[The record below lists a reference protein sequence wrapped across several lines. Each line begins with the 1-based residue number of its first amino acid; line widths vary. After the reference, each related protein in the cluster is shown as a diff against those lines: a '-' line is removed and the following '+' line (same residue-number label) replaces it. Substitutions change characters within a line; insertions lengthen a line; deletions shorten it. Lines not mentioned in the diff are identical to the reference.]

1 LSPSGA
7 EKEIL
12 RSELAR
18 TECFEMSREENWVR
32 GMWFWCALWLT
43 AGHARA
49 LAADSV
55 GQQGATLSP
64 FGIGSCYINNR
75 SAQDDARWIPQMAA
89 IGIHVMRTC
98 HTAWDN
104 VEPNP
109 GQWTWD
115 ALDKQMA
122 FMASNHIEFGG
133 ILIGS
138 VPWDKEHSKG
148 LPVDNIPA
156 WSNYVFHVVQHVG
169 KKVKYWEV
177 WNEPPNFIGPKQTAA
192 DYAKILVSA
201 YDAAKAA
208 NADCLVG
215 LAAKSVH
222 VNFIEHVI
230 KAGGRDHFD
239 FITLHPYEVLGTVAD
254 GAGTEALYM
263 NIAPTVRKML
273 AVQNPAKV
281 NVPIIFT
288 ELGYDAG
295 KSPQRQAEALVKAYT
310 MGIAQGVECIEW
322 FEGRDGDSGPM
333 GLLDGKG
340 NPRPAYTAMAQLI
353 KYLGQRPTYLGWL
366 LLRTGDYGFVFQ
378 EAKGTVMATWAR
390 GGKRTQLGFESPV
403 EILEPTTGRSTNASS
418 YELTASPVLVI
429 GVPLSLALEARLNK
443 AKRLPWGGDY
453 AETNTVSITM
463 GATNDERGLH
473 TLSGDAIAADV
484 IAYGG
489 PARAGG
495 VPGGNAFVVDPGFLS
510 YTSTPIEIT
519 VVVRRNPANDNAGFK
534 LVYESTDGFKNL
546 GWYTVPDNKQWHT
559 KTWRIDDA
567 EFVGMWA
574 YNFALES
581 DGNVYN
587 KYYIQSVTVRKV
599 EK

>member
-1 LSPSGA
+1 
-7 EKEIL
+7 
-12 RSELAR
+12 
-18 TECFEMSREENWVR
+18 
-32 GMWFWCALWLT
+32 
-43 AGHARA
+43 
-49 LAADSV
+49 
-55 GQQGATLSP
+55 
-64 FGIGSCYINNR
+64 
-75 SAQDDARWIPQMAA
+75 MAA
-89 IGIHVMRTC
+89 IGIHMMRTC

-104 VEPNP
+104 VEPKE

-115 ALDKQMA
+115 ALDKQMN
-122 FMASNHIEFGG
+122 FMASNHMEFGG

-138 VPWDKEHSKG
+138 VPWDKEHSVG

-156 WSNYVFHVVQHVG
+156 WSNYVFHVVQHLG
-169 KKVKYWEV
+169 NKVKYWEV
-177 WNEPPNFIGPKQTAA
+177 WNEPPNFIGPKQTAT

-208 NADCLVG
+208 NPVCLVG

-222 VNFIEHVI
+222 LNFIEHVL
-230 KAGGRDHFD
+230 KDGGRDHFD

-263 NIAPTVRKML
+263 NIVPSVRKML
-273 AVQNPAKV
+273 AAQNPARTS
-281 NVPIIFT
+281 VPIIFT

-295 KSPQRQAEALVKAYT
+295 KSPTRQAEALVKAYT

-333 GLLDGKG
+333 GLLDNKG

-353 KYLGQRPTYLGWL
+353 KHLGQHPAYLGWVL
-366 LLRTGDYGFVFQ
+366 LNKKHYGFVFQ
-378 EAKGTVMATWAR
+378 GSEATVLLTWAN
-390 GGKRTQLGFESPV
+390 GKSREPLDFGESVQIIDP
-403 EILEPTTGRSTNASS
+403 LTGKT
-418 YELTASPVLVI
+418 TASTTCELSAAPI
-429 GVPLSLALEARLNK
+429 FISGVPKGLMVEARANYTMP
-443 AKRLPWGGDY
+443 LPWGGNY
-453 AETNTVSITM
+453 AAAKSVSITM

-510 YTSTPIEIT
+510 YTSEPIEIT

-559 KTWRIDDA
+559 KTWKITDA

-587 KYYIQSVTVRKV
+587 KYYIKSVTVRKMD
-599 EK
+599 

>member
-1 LSPSGA
+1 
-7 EKEIL
+7 
-12 RSELAR
+12 
-18 TECFEMSREENWVR
+18 MSRR
-32 GMWFWCALWLT
+32 GEGWERGRWFWCALFVVFCHVT
-43 AGHARA
+43 ATV
-49 LAADSV
+49 AAAEAS
-55 GQQGATLSP
+55 GQAGAELSP

-89 IGIHVMRTC
+89 IGIQVMRTC

-104 VEPNP
+104 VEPKE
-109 GQWTWD
+109 GQWSWS
-115 ALDKQMA
+115 ALDTQMD
-122 FMASNHIEFGG
+122 FMRSNHMEFGG

-138 VPWDKEHSKG
+138 VPWDKEKG
-148 LPVDNIPA
+148 LPVDNVPA

-169 KKVKYWEV
+169 RKVKYWEV

-201 YDAAKAA
+201 YDAAKKA
-208 NADCLVG
+208 NPDCLVG

-222 VNFIEHVI
+222 VNFIEQVI

-254 GAGTEALYM
+254 GAGTEALFM
-263 NIAPTVRKML
+263 NIVPTVRKML
-273 AVQNPAKV
+273 AAQNPTKT

-310 MGIAQGVECIEW
+310 MGIAQGVACIEW

-340 NPRPAYTAMAQLI
+340 NPRPAYTAMAQMI
-353 KYLGQRPTYLGWL
+353 QRLGPHPVYLGWL
-366 LLRTGDYGFVFQ
+366 LAGTGNYEFVFQ
-378 EAKGTVMATWAR
+378 GAKGPVMVTWTDTRKPVA
-390 GGKRTQLGFESPV
+390 LAFENPV
-403 EILEPTTGRSTNASS
+403 EIIRPSSGESTHGSGS
-418 YELTASPVLVI
+418 ELTGSPVLVM
-429 GVPLSLALEARLNK
+429 GVPPNLVHEAQANK
-443 AKRLPWGGDY
+443 AKPLTWGGDY
-453 AETNTVSITM
+453 AEAKTVSIRM
-463 GATNDERGLH
+463 GATNDGRGLH
-473 TLSGDAIAADV
+473 TLSGEAIAADV

-489 PARAGG
+489 PARAGS
-495 VPGGNAFVVDPGFLS
+495 VPGGNAFVVDPSFLS
-510 YTSTPIEIT
+510 YTSEPIEIK

-559 KTWRIDDA
+559 KSWKITDE
-567 EFVGMWA
+567 EFVGMWG

-587 KYYIQSVTVRKV
+587 KYYIQSVTVTKLRV
-599 EK
+599 R